1 MHEKLVERNFKCTL
15 NPTFTSPS
23 CRTEDYHL
31 PVPTHSPT
39 FLLPPACVLGMSR
52 LTSIGGSMKPMPAG
66 SSRADSGLCRYHR
79 VLSAVHTE
87 IVTIPLDCLVAF
99 FKNWI
104 FFFFSF
110 KKLPLFPDCLR
121 DTENRI
127 LDTSNSG
134 TSPLTKTVV
143 PDPRS
148 VHRESAQSLESV
160 QAWLLSSLL

>member
-1 MHEKLVERNFKCTL
+1 MHEKLVERNCKCTL
-15 NPTFTSPS
+15 PNPTFTSPS
-23 CRTEDYHL
+23 CRPEDYHL

-66 SSRADSGLCRYHR
+66 SSRADSGLCPCHR

-104 FFFFSF
+104 FFFLLKNSRYFLTASETPRIESLTHQILEPHHSPRLWF
-110 KKLPLFPDCLR
+110 LIQGVS
-121 DTENRI
+121 TENQ
-127 LDTSNSG
+127 
-134 TSPLTKTVV
+134 
-143 PDPRS
+143 
-148 VHRESAQSLESV
+148 H
-160 QAWLLSSLL
+160 SLLRVSRPGC

>member
-1 MHEKLVERNFKCTL
+1 MIFRGIVLITFFFFFLLCTHFSFLLSWVLSILSIMHTFRIEMHEKLVERNFKCTP

-23 CRTEDYHL
+23 CRPEDYHL

-66 SSRADSGLCRYHR
+66 SSRADSGLCPCHR

-104 FFFFSF
+104 FFFF
-110 KKLPLFPDCLR
+110 
-121 DTENRI
+121 
-127 LDTSNSG
+127 
-134 TSPLTKTVV
+134 
-143 PDPRS
+143 
-148 VHRESAQSLESV
+148 
-160 QAWLLSSLL
+160 